1 MRLQGDKSGR
11 KGHLSVATEASQL
24 QSRMIETMEAAE
36 LEKQKYNNTRMET
49 ANADLAKS
57 LAAVQWNLEVEDK
70 QVAELRQQ
78 IAFIRV
84 YS

>member
-1 MRLQGDKSGR
+1 
-11 KGHLSVATEASQL
+11 
-24 QSRMIETMEAAE
+24 MIETMEAAE
-36 LEKQKYNNTRMET
+36 LEKQKYNNTRMEVLARLTTLET